1 MLNKQDFIDTVPTGA
16 GITPHDLR
24 TAEFRRTLRGHDPT
38 QVADLLHRAG
48 TEIEILLTGRD
59 ELTERLQTIESAD
72 AENQKQIR
80 DLENLLQTHE
90 RRAKQNEQVLIE
102 KEEKIQAL
110 ILEKSRVPSA
120 DSLATLTADLA
131 NAKLENQQLTTVIKN
146 KDETLAAFKEKLK
159 NTDQAESEHQRLSD
173 ALVGKD
179 EAISQ
184 LKAELESSRQTPPAT
199 GILSIPDMLA
209 SALASIEDV
218 LDTAQRFL
226 GQEAST
232 IIKDAELEAVA
243 IRQTAATESHVQR
256 KELEAATLTTEKQIL
271 EYSQFL
277 ERQMRALPS
286 LHAQKNKNS

>member
-1 MLNKQDFIDTVPTGA
+1 MNKQDFIDTVPTGA

-48 TEIEILLTGRD
+48 TEIEILLTERD

-72 AENQKQIR
+72 TENQRQIR

-90 RRAKQNEQVLIE
+90 RRTKQNEQVLTE

-209 SALASIEDV
+209 SALASVEDV
-218 LDTAQRFL
+218 LSATQQFL
-226 GQEAST
+226 SQEANT
-232 IIKDAELEAVA
+232 IIKDAELEAAA
-243 IRQTAATESHVQR
+243 IREAVAAESHVQR
-256 KELEAATLTTEKQIL
+256 KELEAAALTAEKQML

-277 ERQMRALPS
+277 ERQMRALSS
-286 LHAQKNKNS
+286 LHTQKNKDS